1 MGDLEDSLK
10 EVLIFDKIQK
20 KIFNENDDLL
30 EKIHEETN
38 IITEIKKQYL
48 EELENIPNDED
59 NNIITIF
66 NQIYNIKNIQQM
78 IRFFE
83 TDIFPLKKK
92 TYEKTILEEEFKK
105 AKNYVLNKTSDNFL
119 DIIQNDYYSIKYDKK
134 MIMMEE
140 FLEKYEFTKHIDSTL
155 NSVFKL
161 FINQVEE
168 ELESANV
175 LYNILDIY
183 LKDLGYLFLNP
194 EKRMGIIIENFLL
207 YIKDILLNKV
217 FFKYHNNIE
226 KYIVFIKKLDEFFET
241 AKKKEGSEI
250 RKILKEIEKNTFSNF
265 KNFMENYNDKAELL
279 QIIDRENKFINNYY
293 KKSERQSI
301 KIWIIN
307 IIENYLN
314 NIKEN
319 NNELIQYGFSI
330 YSFKDIKYIYFNK
343 LFNNYFTKKFENFL
357 ENFYDDYL
365 NIYNIQSEFDLEENS
380 SESKII
386 QFYTNFFKK
395 IRIHT
400 DTVINNLKSIK
411 IKEIKFRDDIMK
423 KGIDKYLVYYHDILS
438 NFLKIDL
445 KIDKQK
451 IFIYYGSDLKK
462 ILNEELLSLS
472 SLE

>member
-1 MGDLEDSLK
+1 MIDLEDSLK

-20 KIFNENDDLL
+20 KIFNENNNLL
-30 EKIHEETN
+30 KTIDEETN
-38 IITEIKKQYL
+38 IISEIKKQYL
-48 EELENIPNDED
+48 EELENIPNNEES
-59 NNIITIF
+59 NILTIF
-66 NQIYNIKNIQQM
+66 NQIYNIENIQQM
-78 IRFFE
+78 IRYFE
-83 TDIFPLKKK
+83 TDINPLKKK
-92 TYEKTILEEEFKK
+92 TYEKKILEEEFEK

-119 DIIQNDYYSIKYDKK
+119 DIIQNDYYAIKYDKK
-134 MIMMEE
+134 MLIMEE
-140 FLEKYEFTKHIDSTL
+140 FLEKYEFHQHIDSTL

-168 ELESANV
+168 ELESNSV

-207 YIKDILLNKV
+207 YIKDILLNKI

-226 KYIVFIKKLDEFFET
+226 KYIVVIKKLDAFFET

-250 RKILKEIEKNTFSNF
+250 RKKLKEIEKITFLNF
-265 KNFMENYNDKAELL
+265 KNFMENYNDKSELL
-279 QIIDRENKFINNYY
+279 QIIDRENKFINDYY

-307 IIENYLN
+307 IIENFLN
-314 NIKEN
+314 DIKEN
-319 NNELIQYGFSI
+319 NNDLIQYGFSI
-330 YSFKDIKYIYFNK
+330 YSFKDNKYIYFNK

-365 NIYNIQSEFDLEENS
+365 NLYILHSEFNLEENPD
-380 SESKII
+380 EKRII
-386 QFYTNFFKK
+386 EFYTNFFKK
-395 IRIHT
+395 IRVHT
-400 DTVINNLKSIK
+400 DTIINNLKSIK
-411 IKEIKFRDDIMK
+411 IKEIKFRDDLMK
-423 KGIDKYLVYYHDILS
+423 KAIDKFLVYYHDVLS

-462 ILNEELLSLS
+462 VLNEELLSLS